1 MRAGNTRAFALHLL
15 DRRSDRT
22 VSRSPAKHQDL
33 SGLFAEHFH
42 QRNIS
47 RRAIHFL
54 LTQTDHQMVILGIIV
69 DIAGDVLLLDA
80 ADAMLKSWSSR
91 QGPRPSEGDFVAR
104 IRHEISRIS
113 DKPDVDFR

>member
-22 VSRSPAKHQDL
+22 VSRSPAEHQDL
-33 SGLFAEHFH
+33 SFLLTKDFH
-42 QRNIS
+42 QRNV
-47 RRAIHFL
+47 RDRAIDLFL
-54 LTQTDHQMVILGIIV
+54 AQADHQMVILRIVV

-91 QGPRPSEGDFVAR
+91 QGPRSEE
-104 IRHEISRIS
+104 HTSELQSLTN
-113 DKPDVDFR
+113 